1 MKDLDSSFSI
11 SCYELA
17 QWRSLLRDKPT
28 LVGLAPSNLWG
39 WKAAGLGLGLWEI
52 IQLKCHRT
60 SATSLLHITG
70 KHLLSLALS
79 SDFHTFKVVK
89 EDGPAVKNHKLAWPT
104 KWANNKPNTLEVTK
118 LLSLYPHCSKFYP
131 ETIGTNITGKLV
143 RKSEFQSSP
152 QTSESKLAY

>member
-28 LVGLAPSNLWG
+28 LGGLAPSDLWA

-60 SATSLLHITG
+60 SATSLLHVTG
-70 KHLLSLALS
+70 KHLLFLALS
-79 SDFHTFKVVK
+79 SDFHTFKVMK
-89 EDGPAVKNHKLAWPT
+89 EDGLAVKNHKLAWPT
-104 KWANNKPNTLEVTK
+104 KWANSKPNALKVTK
-118 LLSLYPHCSKFYP
+118 LVSLYPHCSKFYP
-131 ETIGTNITGKLV
+131 EASTSQGSLLESLK
-143 RKSEFQSSP
+143 FSP
-152 QTSESKLAY
+152 HLRLLNLN